1 MKTRV
6 TLHRFVSDKNLKQ
19 RDGVNLAHTEINE
32 LLTSQA
38 PQSLDIHFH
47 DFDKLLR
54 DEKYAR
60 DTLTNVDCVLC
71 NVGPNAQYYH
81 FLREKYGLNF
91 RIIRDIKTALWSCYL
106 LQESLCE
113 PFIRS
118 GDVLLA
124 TSNYSRKLIRKLFPS
139 LINHPIELFEPVL
152 SLESFPENFVK
163 KINSKMI
170 TLGHIGR
177 LSVDKNFHQMID
189 LLINL
194 ERVEPGRY
202 RLIACGSIHSTEC
215 NPTNIAEHLFKV
227 TGRRD
232 IFVYL
237 APMEN
242 QDVINLLSTF
252 DFFLFFSTSN
262 LEVLGRVLI
271 ECAYKGVRVLAANHA
286 AAPELVNSNSLL
298 PVKYKINEYFYTHF
312 DHALG
317 SVDIVY
323 AQELIQSQKKIV
335 PPLKPTMNNFDS
347 LIKVINNDLS
357 YLSSQPNLIL
367 NNEIENFI
375 NRLEWDGLPRQL
387 SKTESSDKVDC
398 LIDWFCALNGKHS
411 PEFNSR
417 LIKLKELSK
426 FPDRTNKY
434 LASITTTQG
443 DFTDLGGMDME
454 LCNIAQFHP
463 KFRLKP

>member
-6 TLHRFVSDKNLKQ
+6 TLHRFVSDKSLKQ
-19 RDGVNLAHTEINE
+19 RDGVNLAHTEIND
-32 LLTSQA
+32 LLNSQA
-38 PQSLDIHFH
+38 SESLDVHFH

-71 NVGPNAQYYH
+71 NVGPNAHYYH
-81 FLREKYGLNF
+81 FLREKLGLNF

-113 PFIRS
+113 PLIRP
-118 GDVLLA
+118 GDALLA
-124 TSNYSRKLIRKLFPS
+124 TSNYSRKLIRRLFPS
-139 LINHPIELFEPVL
+139 LTNHPIELFEPVF
-152 SLESFPENFVK
+152 SLKSFPKNFK
-163 KINSKMI
+163 KKLNSKMI

-177 LSVDKNFHQMID
+177 LSIDKNFHQMID

-194 ERVEPGRY
+194 EKVEPGRY

-215 NPTNIAEHLFKV
+215 APTTIAEHLFKV

-252 DFFLFFSTSN
+252 DYFLFFSTSN

-271 ECAYKGVRVLAANHA
+271 ECAYKGVKVLAANHA
-286 AAPELVNSNSLL
+286 AAAEIVDSNSLL
-298 PVKYKINEYFYTHF
+298 PVKYKVNEYFYTHF

-317 SVDIVY
+317 SVDIFY
-323 AQELIQSQKKIV
+323 AQELIQRQNKIV
-335 PPLKPTMNNFDS
+335 HPPKPTMNNFNR
-347 LIKVINNDLS
+347 LINVINGEFLN
-357 YLSSQPNLIL
+357 SSPQPNLIL

-375 NRLEWDGLPRQL
+375 NHLEWDELPRQL
-387 SKTESSDKVDC
+387 SKTESFDKVNC
-398 LIDWFCALNGKHS
+398 LIDWFCALNGKQS
-411 PEFNSR
+411 PDFNSR

-434 LASITTTQG
+434 LESIQSTQG
-443 DFTDLGGMDME
+443 DFTNLGGMDME
-454 LCNIAQFHP
+454 LCNVAQFHP
-463 KFRLKP
+463 RFWIKS